1 MLHLHDDYVITVSR
15 AP

>member
-1 MLHLHDDYVITVSR
+1 MLLLHDDYVITVSR